1 MRIFYWF
8 GVLVFVWLHCVKKA
22 IWDFNHFLYRLITN
36 PSLQPHSH
44 SLLIPGPSWGLYGA
58 SQVVLVVKKLPAKA
72 RDTGDAGSVPGSRR
86 SPGGGHG
93 HPLQYSCLENPMD
106 GRASWTTK
114 QSRQRGKHPW
124 RVGTHLALG
133 LCGVSS
139 LVLCVFH
146 YRYLAISILSLQTF
160 GDASRVYLSGFFFSF
175 YGLTVILGGFGGR
188 WRQMHMYQS
197 SILKL
202 NMRTQR
208 SIEKF

>member
-1 MRIFYWF
+1 M
-8 GVLVFVWLHCVKKA
+8 
-22 IWDFNHFLYRLITN
+22 
-36 PSLQPHSH
+36 
-44 SLLIPGPSWGLYGA
+44 
-58 SQVVLVVKKLPAKA
+58 VKKLPAKA

-114 QSRQRGKHPW
+114 QSTAKRQTLLKSWHTLSAG
-124 RVGTHLALG
+124 ALW
-133 LCGVSS
+133 CEFTCS
-139 LVLCVFH
+139 LCV
-146 YRYLAISILSLQTF
+146 SLQVPGYQHLESPDF
-160 GDASRVYLSGFFFSF
+160 WRCLPGISLWLFFFF
-175 YGLTVILGGFGGR
+175 FNGLTVILGGFGGR

>member
-8 GVLVFVWLHCVKKA
+8 GVLVFVWLRCVKKA
-22 IWDFNHFLYRLITN
+22 IWDLNHFLYRLVTN

-44 SLLIPGPSWGLYGA
+44 SLLVPGPSWGLYGA

-114 QSRQRGKHPW
+114 QSTAKRQTLLKSWHTLSAG
-124 RVGTHLALG
+124 ALW
-133 LCGVSS
+133 CEFTCS
-139 LVLCVFH
+139 LCV
-146 YRYLAISILSLQTF
+146 SLQVPGYQHLESPNF
-160 GDASRVYLSGFFFSF
+160 WRCLPGISLWLFFFF
-175 YGLTVILGGFGGR
+175 
-188 WRQMHMYQS
+188 MA
-197 SILKL
+197 
-202 NMRTQR
+202 
-208 SIEKF
+208 